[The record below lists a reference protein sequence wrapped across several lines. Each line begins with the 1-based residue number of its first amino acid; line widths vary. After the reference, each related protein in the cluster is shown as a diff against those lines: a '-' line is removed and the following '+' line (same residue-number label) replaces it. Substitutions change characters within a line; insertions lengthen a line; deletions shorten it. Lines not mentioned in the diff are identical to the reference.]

1 MTPPR
6 GREGDVSA
14 AAAASTTSPTNAK
27 ERFGGG
33 AASRPGAVAVDEEVG
48 GILSAKER
56 YARGGPRSRARVTT
70 NATEGTDDLI
80 VGSEQQPG
88 VMAITGAEA
97 VAAGS
102 VLASKERLARG
113 RSGARGKAQDS
124 TNVTEGT
131 GDLIAGSE
139 QQPGVMVITGA
150 EADAV
155 GGVLAA
161 KNRLHSRR
169 GKRGELVSSPDDV
182 SVAATTSLPVQIVM
196 STATSDGGYGAK
208 STLTSANAA
217 NSYADT
223 KRTLDNYVPEIANGT
238 TAAIAT
244 DQAYVTPHPE
254 VANDTAAAFA
264 TEQAYAT
271 SHPESGDASFVVIHP
286 EMAEFAVIH
295 PEEPKQEEPR
305 CSRRTRWIIIAV
317 IAVAF
322 IGGVVGAVVGLSGGS
337 ASVPTIS
344 PTTAPTPA
352 PSSPPSPVPSLAP
365 TEGFTISAEEAQ
377 RWKDLIQAASPSTS
391 FDDATSPPSLALE
404 WLSSEPTATRLRD
417 VLLLQRFALI
427 TLWYSTKGSDWKPS
441 EKAWLSSDDEC
452 GWEGVTCSPVVGG
465 FVKQLI
471 LEGLFGTIPVE
482 VALLS
487 QLALFHVDAASL
499 NGVIPTEIG
508 LLTDMYSLLLS
519 DNDLEGAIPTE
530 LGQLTLMEF
539 LHLDENGL
547 NGTVPE
553 ELSQLTALKKLSLSK
568 NKLEGPIPLNRNMTN
583 LVEVDLASN
592 KLEGTIPSEIGAL
605 TKLTYL
611 SLSNNKLGV
620 IPSELGLLRALQ
632 KLRLF
637 NDKLQGT
644 IPREIGRLIA
654 LTEIDLGNNGLSGTV
669 PADLG
674 RLTNLGLRDLKLSG
688 NDLTGSIPAEVCDH
702 TVAVVDCGEIT
713 CESKCCQSRNGC
725 PCDDATCAS
734 AG

>member
-1 MTPPR
+1 MTKDDENQASRGAGDARPIDKEIPQVRAISTIVPVTEPEGLAATVRASPNVTPTVNPPITSKRQQLKEKRSAPATKPGAVAVSADDIESSLSMPVESSPSMPEPEGLAVTNATPKITSKRQLSKEKRGAPATKPGAVAVSESLAEPEGLAASVSNEETGLADVPQSEGVAAAFARKRQERKEKRSVPASIPGAVAVSVSNEETGLTDLPRSSTDRSASHKGRDRFQSKRQQGGSKRNQDGSMTPPKGREGDVISLTDVPRSSTDRSTSHKGRDRFQSKRQQDGSKRNQNGSMTPPR

-264 TEQAYAT
+264 TEQAYVT

-377 RWKDLIQAASPSTS
+377 RWKDLIQAASPSTG

-427 TLWYSTKGSDWKPS
+427 TLWYSTKGSD
-441 EKAWLSSDDEC
+441 
-452 GWEGVTCSPVVGG
+452 
-465 FVKQLI
+465 
-471 LEGLFGTIPVE
+471 
-482 VALLS
+482 
-487 QLALFHVDAASL
+487 
-499 NGVIPTEIG
+499 
-508 LLTDMYSLLLS
+508 
-519 DNDLEGAIPTE
+519 
-530 LGQLTLMEF
+530 
-539 LHLDENGL
+539 
-547 NGTVPE
+547 
-553 ELSQLTALKKLSLSK
+553 
-568 NKLEGPIPLNRNMTN
+568 
-583 LVEVDLASN
+583 
-592 KLEGTIPSEIGAL
+592 
-605 TKLTYL
+605 
-611 SLSNNKLGV
+611 
-620 IPSELGLLRALQ
+620 
-632 KLRLF
+632 
-637 NDKLQGT
+637 
-644 IPREIGRLIA
+644 
-654 LTEIDLGNNGLSGTV
+654 
-669 PADLG
+669 
-674 RLTNLGLRDLKLSG
+674 
-688 NDLTGSIPAEVCDH
+688 
-702 TVAVVDCGEIT
+702 
-713 CESKCCQSRNGC
+713 
-725 PCDDATCAS
+725 
-734 AG
+734 